1 MLVPLRKGDSMTDT
15 LAAIHSTLP
24 SGRAAGPKA
33 LLIVALTIAM
43 ALPLLFISF
52 VLDDRRGTATAAAEE
67 IANSSGGPQT
77 VQGPIL
83 VIPYSVDL
91 PAGVV
96 IDGKPQT
103 VREDGVRIVLPEN
116 LNIVAQ
122 AATQTRA
129 RGIYTVPVFESRIDM
144 RANFSRETLEKLFP
158 ANARIRW
165 QDASIVMSVSDARGL
180 AENIAL
186 REGAASLPFQPGF
199 GAGMAN
205 TDAKDRQGLHA
216 LLPLDGARDI
226 AVSTQILL
234 RGSRELNFVPL
245 GRRTAVSLDSPW
257 ASPSFAGAFLPGQ
270 RTIDQRGF
278 RANWVVPYLARGFE
292 QVFETPATAMAA
304 FPKSAFGVRFYQP
317 VDFYQLVT
325 RALKYAVL
333 FVAMAFLSFFVV
345 EIVTQ
350 RRLHAVQ
357 YALVGAAQVLFYL
370 LLLSLSEHVG
380 FALAYLAAAGGTVV
394 LTGLYAAAAF
404 RSRARAGVLTAI
416 LAALYSL
423 LYVILNAEDASLL
436 IGSGMLF
443 AALAGTMYV
452 TRRIDWY
459 GVAEN
464 Q

>member
-1 MLVPLRKGDSMTDT
+1 
-15 LAAIHSTLP
+15 
-24 SGRAAGPKA
+24 
-33 LLIVALTIAM
+33 
-43 ALPLLFISF
+43 
-52 VLDDRRGTATAAAEE
+52 
-67 IANSSGGPQT
+67 
-77 VQGPIL
+77 
-83 VIPYSVDL
+83 
-91 PAGVV
+91 
-96 IDGKPQT
+96 
-103 VREDGVRIVLPEN
+103 
-116 LNIVAQ
+116 
-122 AATQTRA
+122 
-129 RGIYTVPVFESRIDM
+129 
-144 RANFSRETLEKLFP
+144 
-158 ANARIRW
+158 
-165 QDASIVMSVSDARGL
+165 VSDARGL
-180 AENIAL
+180 AENISL
-186 REGAASLPFQPGF
+186 REGGRSLPFQPGF
-199 GAGMAN
+199 GANMSVSAEG
-205 TDAKDRQGLHA
+205 RQGLHV
-216 LLPLDGARDI
+216 LLPLEEARDME
-226 AVSTQILL
+226 VSTLVML

-245 GRRTAVSLDSPW
+245 GRRTEVSLESPW
-257 ASPSFAGAFLPGQ
+257 HSPSFAGAFLPAQ
-270 RTIDQRGF
+270 RTIDERGF

-292 QVFETPATAMAA
+292 QVFETPAAAMAA

-325 RALKYAVL
+325 RALKYAIL

-380 FALAYLAAAGGTVV
+380 FALAYLVAAGGTVV

-404 RSRARAGVLTAI
+404 RSRARAGMLTGI

-423 LYVILNAEDASLL
+423 LYVILKAEDASLL

-459 GVAEN
+459 RVAES

>member
-1 MLVPLRKGDSMTDT
+1 MTDT
-15 LAAIHSTLP
+15 LAAIHATLP

-33 LLIVALTIAM
+33 LLIVALTVAM

-83 VIPYSVDL
+83 VIPYYVERPIVGAQSAQ
-91 PAGVV
+91 PA
-96 IDGKPQT
+96 QT
-103 VREDGVRIVLPEN
+103 VREEGIRIVLPEN
-116 LNIVAQ
+116 LAVTAR

-129 RGIYTVPVFESRIDM
+129 RGIYTVPVYESRIDM

-158 ANARIRW
+158 ANARIQW

-186 REGAASLPFQPGF
+186 REGAGSLPFQPGF
-199 GAGMAN
+199 GANMAN

-245 GRRTAVSLDSPW
+245 GRRTEVSLDSPW
-257 ASPSFAGAFLPGQ
+257 PSPSFAGAFLPGQ
-270 RTIDQRGF
+270 RSIDQRGF
-278 RANWVVPYLARGFE
+278 RASWVVPYLARGFE

-380 FALAYLAAAGGTVV
+380 FALAYLAAAGGTVL

-459 GVAEN
+459 GVAES

>member
-1 MLVPLRKGDSMTDT
+1 MTDT

-33 LLIVALTIAM
+33 LLIVALTVAM

-52 VLDDRRGTATAAAEE
+52 VLEDRRGTATAAAAE
-67 IANSSGGPQT
+67 IATSSGGPQT

-83 VIPYSVDL
+83 VIPYSVEQ
-91 PAGVV
+91 PVGVV

-103 VREDGVRIVLPEN
+103 VREDGVRIVLPET
-116 LNIVAQ
+116 LNIGAQ
-122 AATQTRA
+122 ATTQTRA
-129 RGIYTVPVFESRIDM
+129 RGIYTVPVYESRIDI
-144 RANFSRETLEKLFP
+144 RASFSRAAMEKIFP
-158 ANARIRW
+158 ANARIHW
-165 QDASIVMSVSDARGL
+165 QDASIVMAVSDARGL
-180 AENIAL
+180 AENITL
-186 REGAASLPFQPGF
+186 NDGVRDLPFQPGF
-199 GAGMAN
+199 GAGMGSI
-205 TDAKDRQGLHA
+205 DAKDRQGLHVP
-216 LLPLDGARDI
+216 LSLDGARDI
-226 AVSTQILL
+226 AASTRMLL

-245 GRRTAVSLDSPW
+245 GRRTDVSLNSPW
-257 ASPSFAGAFLPGQ
+257 HSPSFAGAFLPGQ
-270 RTIDQRGF
+270 RSIDQRGF

-292 QVFETPATAMAA
+292 QVFETPAAAMAA